1 MYTCACTIIVRAI
14 DISNVRAGIEIMR
27 GGDLGGGEWRDRG
40 LLTRTRDMNLQLRMK
55 HKTLDVILM
64 LVRIPA

>member
-1 MYTCACTIIVRAI
+1 
-14 DISNVRAGIEIMR
+14 MR

-40 LLTRTRDMNLQLRMK
+40 LLTRKRDMNLQLRMK